1 MEYEKYACLSCGQVP
16 DIGETFEIIKETMNE
31 IKDLDVRIRGLVS
44 LPIQAIQSHTII
56 ITLTK
61 NKIDK
66 EQYLSHLLHESL
78 PREVGIILGIDFPC
92 PPPVQSKPQST
103 APGQQG

>member
-16 DIGETFEIIKETMNE
+16 DIGETFEIIKATMNE
-31 IKDLDVRIRGLVS
+31 IRDLDVRIRGLVS
-44 LPIQAIQSHTII
+44 LPTQVTQSPIAIMA
-56 ITLTK
+56 LTK

-78 PREVGIILGIDFPC
+78 PREVGLILGLSSY
-92 PPPVQSKPQST
+92 PPLGQSKPQPT
-103 APGQQG
+103 APEQQD